1 MNGRRCRNAVRGRFK
16 ADGGEVVV
24 GRVTEIQGG
33 RWIVDIDGVQ
43 EAVLMLASGDMR
55 GAGPCIC
62 VLSCRQGR
70 HARVDMRW

>member
-33 RWIVDIDGVQ
+33 RWIVDIDG
-43 EAVLMLASGDMR
+43 AK
-55 GAGPCIC
+55 
-62 VLSCRQGR
+62 LSLNFFAIKWSKNGHKSPFWTKITRFF
-70 HARVDMRW
+70 